1 MATTRDD
8 SQPVVFE
15 LPDGDQV
22 ALVTWSYIM
31 KKLDT
36 ELNTTITS
44 IASINEYL
52 KRINSRVDVWLK
64 EQSDEEDV

>member
-15 LPDGDQV
+15 LPDGDRV

-64 EQSDEEDV
+64 EQSDEDE